1 MGIFELSHF
10 VEEKPLY
17 EQGFIVAPHLGT
29 LGFSIGRGVDFTS
42 IYLLDHQGIG

>member
-1 MGIFELSHF
+1 MGILENN
-10 VEEKPLY
+10 LY

-29 LGFSIGRGVDFTS
+29 LGFSIGS

>member
-1 MGIFELSHF
+1 MLCIRLLCS
-10 VEEKPLY
+10 EKPLY